1 MRYCCSWE
9 VVQLVSPAYCLA
21 LCVNIKMQ
29 SVEEFAAAPSHE
41 ALDQCSK
48 DQLLKIAEH
57 YELQISSSFA
67 KDKVKAIVRS
77 NLAESGVLPGA
88 EKTAT
93 SSFASVSMEGLSF
106 EQRKELL
113 RLQIDHEKFKVSA
126 EHEKAVTLE
135 KIRQETEQVRLEFE
149 HKLQMERE
157 AKVHARPHSRLESG
171 SDVSSFD
178 VLSNVRLMPKFSESD
193 PDSFFLLFD
202 RVAEAREWPDSVRT
216 LMLSSVLTGRA
227 QEVYSA
233 MSSPECEDYVKVKDT
248 ILKAYERVPEFYRQ
262 RFRTWKKGYKQT
274 HLEFVRDLK
283 LFFSR
288 WCTAAEVDD
297 YDSLRELIV
306 LEQFKNSV
314 PERVATHI
322 SEQKVRKVLE
332 AAAIAD
338 DYVLIHQNT
347 NAAERRGQP
356 AHGSGTGVPAG
367 GFTGQSRTVQSGAG
381 NFGGFRSGDKVCDV
395 CHKRG
400 HLRADCY
407 SLKSSRY
414 PFGPGMQAKGAGL
427 AVPGQHHE
435 PNAVPV
441 DSQVQC
447 ADTAVLD
454 PYAPFVRMGY
464 VSMVGSDVGVPVKIL
479 RDTGAF
485 DSFIRGGVLPL
496 SKETEVGS
504 SVLVRGMGMSVLH
517 VPLHK
522 VILHC
527 DLFQGETV
535 LAVRPALPIKGVSVI
550 LGNNIAGAQMWPDCS
565 PALLTESRPCLMSG
579 PDECERD
586 FPDTFAACAVTRA
599 MAQEKPERATPGEC
613 SVPLKFSFPMSDFPV
628 SVPRSEL
635 VTEQNADRSLAGL
648 YGQVRPPGEMEDSAC
663 GYFLEDSLLVR
674 KWTVHAADVSEDPL
688 FQIVLPTKWRHA
700 ALKVAHDEAG
710 HSGIAKTYD
719 RVQRHF
725 FWPGLKRDVAAYVKT
740 CHTCQLTG
748 KPNQVLRPAPLYPIP
763 ALGQPFDHLIIDC
776 VGPLPRSKSGSL
788 YLLTVMCQNTRYP
801 AAYPLRSISTK
812 PVVRALSIYFRLWYP
827 KDCSV

>member
-1 MRYCCSWE
+1 M
-9 VVQLVSPAYCLA
+9 
-21 LCVNIKMQ
+21 
-29 SVEEFAAAPSHE
+29 
-41 ALDQCSK
+41 
-48 DQLLKIAEH
+48 
-57 YELQISSSFA
+57 
-67 KDKVKAIVRS
+67 
-77 NLAESGVLPGA
+77 
-88 EKTAT
+88 
-93 SSFASVSMEGLSF
+93 
-106 EQRKELL
+106 
-113 RLQIDHEKFKVSA
+113 
-126 EHEKAVTLE
+126 
-135 KIRQETEQVRLEFE
+135 
-149 HKLQMERE
+149 
-157 AKVHARPHSRLESG
+157 
-171 SDVSSFD
+171 
-178 VLSNVRLMPKFSESD
+178 
-193 PDSFFLLFD
+193 
-202 RVAEAREWPDSVRT
+202 
-216 LMLSSVLTGRA
+216 
-227 QEVYSA
+227 
-233 MSSPECEDYVKVKDT
+233 
-248 ILKAYERVPEFYRQ
+248 
-262 RFRTWKKGYKQT
+262 
-274 HLEFVRDLK
+274 
-283 LFFSR
+283 
-288 WCTAAEVDD
+288 DD

-441 DSQVQC
+441 DSQVKC

-719 RVQRHF
+719 RVLRHF

>member
-21 LCVNIKMQ
+21 LCVNIKMP

-157 AKVHARPHSRLESG
+157 AKVPARPHSRLESG

-233 MSSPECEDYVKVKDT
+233 MSSPECEDYVKVKDA

-262 RFRTWKKGYKQT
+262 RFRTWEKGYKQT

-288 WCTAAEVDD
+288 WCAAAEVDD

-306 LEQFKNSV
+306 LEQFKDSV

-347 NAAERRGQP
+347 NGAERRGQP
-356 AHGSGTGVPAG
+356 AHGSGTGVPAE
-367 GFTGQSRTVQSGAG
+367 GFTGQSRTVQFGAG
-381 NFGGFRSGDKVCDV
+381 NVGGFRSGDKFCNV

-400 HLRADCY
+400 HLRADCD
-407 SLKSSRY
+407 SLNPNRY
-414 PFGPGMQAKGAGL
+414 QFGPGMQAEGAGL
-427 AVPGQHHE
+427 VAPGQQHK
-435 PNAVPV
+435 PN
-441 DSQVQC
+441 
-447 ADTAVLD
+447 
-454 PYAPFVRMGY
+454 
-464 VSMVGSDVGVPVKIL
+464 
-479 RDTGAF
+479 
-485 DSFIRGGVLPL
+485 
-496 SKETEVGS
+496 
-504 SVLVRGMGMSVLH
+504 
-517 VPLHK
+517 
-522 VILHC
+522 
-527 DLFQGETV
+527 
-535 LAVRPALPIKGVSVI
+535 
-550 LGNNIAGAQMWPDCS
+550 
-565 PALLTESRPCLMSG
+565 
-579 PDECERD
+579 
-586 FPDTFAACAVTRA
+586 AACAVTRV
-599 MAQEKPERATPGEC
+599 MAQERAEHATPGEC
-613 SVPLKFSFPMSDFPV
+613 RVPLKFSLSRSDFPV

-648 YGQVRPPGEMEDSAC
+648 YGQVRPPVEMEDSAC
-663 GYFLEDSLLVR
+663 GYVLEDSLLELRRELKEARERLHQQDLSAKHAIQQIQREATYRLEQAVKKCEEAQHEKETMVLKNVQGKKEALDLRRDREQLQKRLREATRERDRQALRGHQLAQDKVR
-674 KWTVHAADVSEDPL
+674 LHQLHEVKESEVNRLARELGKVKEEINSHVIKVKWAQNKLKSETDAHKETKGKLKETTLKLTQAKEETEQMRKNCQDMLHTYQESEIRSNELDAKLRETFSLIWDLQHFKVTLIPVS
-688 FQIVLPTKWRHA
+688 FWWPTQTT
-700 ALKVAHDEAG
+700 
-710 HSGIAKTYD
+710 S
-719 RVQRHF
+719 
-725 FWPGLKRDVAAYVKT
+725 
-740 CHTCQLTG
+740 
-748 KPNQVLRPAPLYPIP
+748 
-763 ALGQPFDHLIIDC
+763 
-776 VGPLPRSKSGSL
+776 
-788 YLLTVMCQNTRYP
+788 
-801 AAYPLRSISTK
+801 
-812 PVVRALSIYFRLWYP
+812 
-827 KDCSV
+827 